1 MHNTT
6 CTRQPKGRDLSRLRN
21 LREINSA
28 CNGLRAE
35 AERDKSRPFYVANQI
50 TGNLFTYFNT
60 DYQLFIIC
68 LHFLQGTGIHAGAMS
83 RLYSHTA

>member
-1 MHNTT
+1 MIQIKTTGGAMSNTT
-6 CTRQPKGRDLSRLRN
+6 QWTERS
-21 LREINSA
+21 
-28 CNGLRAE
+28 GLK
-35 AERDKSRPFYVANQI
+35 RDKSRPFYVANQI

-60 DYQLFIIC
+60 DCQSFIIC